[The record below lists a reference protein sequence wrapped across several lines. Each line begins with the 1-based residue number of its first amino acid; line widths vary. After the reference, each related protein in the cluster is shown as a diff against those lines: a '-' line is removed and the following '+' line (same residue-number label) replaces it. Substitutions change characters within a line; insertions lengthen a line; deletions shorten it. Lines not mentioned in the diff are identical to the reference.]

1 MLRLGLIPSVD
12 PASMILDAQPFI
24 QSLRSSLGIEAEAV
38 VLPGYD
44 AVGQGLLDGSIDIG
58 FIGPAGYVVAKDRLK
73 APIVPIARGV
83 LDVGGSSWGRAI
95 IITRTDTGI
104 ETVSDL
110 RGRSFTF
117 SDLLS
122 TSGYFFPYRVLAES
136 GVNPEMDLRESRFSG
151 SLGLSLQAGSRRGG
165 GDAGN
170 GNDRTDPS
178 GSSGEGRS
186 DQEDR
191 PGFEGFEE
199 HGVVD
204 AAGIG
209 DEILALAIKR
219 GELQETDI
227 RTIYESEPIPG
238 SLFVICTLLEGDLL
252 ERVKRTILA
261 MNNMPFCKIGLI
273 RSMELASDEE
283 YDIVRQALGEFERC
297 YSTSC
302 KANG

>member
-117 SDLLS
+117 SDPLS

-151 SLGLSLQAGSRRGG
+151 SLGLSLQQVA
-165 GDAGN
+165 D
-170 GNDRTDPS
+170 
-178 GSSGEGRS
+178 
-186 DQEDR
+186 
-191 PGFEGFEE
+191 
-199 HGVVD
+199 GVVD

-238 SLFVICTLLEGDLL
+238 SLFVICTLLEGNLL

-261 MNNMPFCKIGLI
+261 INNMPFCKIGLI